1 MGSYNGK
8 WVASYNGMLVRELK
22 AELEG
27 RKLSTV
33 GVRTK
38 LVKSLAGDD
47 ESGYN
52 LLTVRELKIRMEEQG
67 LDILGNKKVLKNRMK
82 SALINRGYKFLPT
95 NDLRQLCSEKGL
107 VTTGHK
113 STLVTRLSNVV
124 HLGRETYTKPELY
137 TRPNN
142 IVTPQVGNGG
152 APISAAP
159 AVVPIVMALVGVFIV
174 LGCIGIMED
183 IENDEDEYSSS
194 SSSSSGG
201 SSTPCEQ
208 LKDVWCYSY
217 SLDMCVYHDSSN
229 NIVYYQEANWY
240 GC

>member
-8 WVASYNGMLVRELK
+8 WIASYNGMLVREFK
-22 AELEG
+22 AELGG

-33 GVRTK
+33 GVRSRLIK
-38 LVKSLAGDD
+38 RLVEDD

-67 LDILGNKKVLKNRMK
+67 LDISGNKKVLKNRMK
-82 SALINRGYKFLPT
+82 STLINRGYKFLPT

-113 STLVTRLSNVV
+113 STLVTRLSNVE
-124 HLGRETYTKPELY
+124 HLGQASYTKPRSY
-137 TRPNN
+137 TKSNN
-142 IVTPQVGNGG
+142 FVTPQVGNGG
-152 APISAAP
+152 EPISAAP

-217 SLDMCVYHDSSN
+217 SLDMCVYHDSSS